1 MSEILLSFQ
10 RSEITE
16 HYVYKSLAEFASGK
30 NKELLLKI
38 AQDELTHYNIWKKYT
53 KKDVPPDKKKIWF
66 YSILARIV
74 GLSFTS
80 KLMEK
85 NESRA
90 EKIYREQIKRFQ
102 EAESV
107 LRDEIEHENLLLSMI
122 EEKKVEYIGS
132 MVLGLNDALVEL
144 SGTLAGLSFAL
155 QNSRLIGLAG
165 VITGVAAAM
174 SMSAA
179 EYLSQ
184 KAEGDETRN
193 PFLAAF
199 FTGIAYIV
207 TVVILV
213 APYLIL
219 QNYVWALIWSIF
231 NGIIAVGVFSLFV
244 SVVKDKSFREIAV
257 EMLTINMSVIFISFL
272 VGLLVR
278 RLIGVDA

>member
-1 MSEILLSFQ
+1 
-10 RSEITE
+10 
-16 HYVYKSLAEFASGK
+16 
-30 NKELLLKI
+30 
-38 AQDELTHYNIWKKYT
+38 
-53 KKDVPPDKKKIWF
+53 
-66 YSILARIV
+66 
-74 GLSFTS
+74 
-80 KLMEK
+80 
-85 NESRA
+85 
-90 EKIYREQIKRFQ
+90 
-102 EAESV
+102 
-107 LRDEIEHENLLLSMI
+107 
-122 EEKKVEYIGS
+122 
-132 MVLGLNDALVEL
+132 
-144 SGTLAGLSFAL
+144 
-155 QNSRLIGLAG
+155 
-165 VITGVAAAM
+165 M

-199 FTGIAYIV
+199 FTGIAYII

-213 APYLIL
+213 VPYLIL

-231 NGIIAVGVFSLFV
+231 NGIIVVGVFSLFV